1 MKSKTAI
8 VFILTG
14 LLLAGV
20 NCQETLKNPAA
31 GRKAFPAELAG
42 TWQAVDS
49 PWKIVLARNGTVSS
63 ALVPLGEVEIRPNK
77 TTKVEMA
84 DGSYSTYE
92 AGDSIVEY
100 IPDNRELFITVE
112 IKKVHVIFKDNVF
125 DGNSIDR
132 FVGQVSEDGK
142 VWTADWIRVCDY
154 GPRFPMD
161 ANDTY
166 AGQLIFE
173 KAKEQIAAPK

>member
-8 VFILTG
+8 AFILTG

-84 DGSYSTYE
+84 DGSYSIYE

-100 IPDNRELFITVE
+100 APDNRELFITVE
-112 IKKVHVIFKDNVF
+112 IKNIHVIFKDNAF

-132 FVGQVSEDGK
+132 LVGQVSEDGK

-173 KAKEQIAAPK
+173 KVKEQGAAPK